1 MILVREPG
9 LSDEAGSSCDLGG
22 GGGGTWQNLGF
33 VMKLE
38 Q

>member
-9 LSDEAGSSCDLGG
+9 LSDEAGSSCGL
-22 GGGGTWQNLGF
+22 GGTWQNLGF
-33 VMKLE
+33 IMKLE